1 MYPKIRMQMCAG
13 QNVCNSPNYKTS
25 TNTIMDYQYK
35 QLKKAMKMMNYCYSQ
50 TWMKLTILY

>member
-1 MYPKIRMQMCAG
+1 MQMCAG